1 MHIDIVELNNQRRFP
16 SKSDTQLISQHP
28 PPIPHP
34 PPKKN
39 PTEKNKT
46 NKKENN
52 NKIQEFLI
60 VNYIL
65 NGIYIR

>member
-34 PPKKN
+34 PPKKK
-39 PTEKNKT
+39 PHRKKQNKQ
-46 NKKENN
+46 KGK
-52 NKIQEFLI
+52 
-60 VNYIL
+60 
-65 NGIYIR
+65 

>member
-1 MHIDIVELNNQRRFP
+1 MQIDIVELNNQRRFP

-28 PPIPHP
+28 PPSP
-34 PPKKN
+34 PQKKPK
-39 PTEKNKT
+39 EKNKT

-52 NKIQEFLI
+52 NKIQEFLR

>member
-1 MHIDIVELNNQRRFP
+1 MLIDIVELNNQRRFP

-28 PPIPHP
+28 PSPTP
-34 PPKKN
+34 PPKKK

-52 NKIQEFLI
+52 NKIQEFLR